1 MQGLLRSVPP
11 TLQQATADPHLRQ
24 RLLNTHGQVWVSL
37 LWGSLLLSP
46 GSWCTQSFVCALQ
59 ESVSPVL
66 CKFWQLY
73 CGVNGNHL
81 PRGLMQYPGLLYPK
95 PLPLRQST
103 ADLYLCR
110 RHSNTVLSQSLW
122 GLWVLVAQGLFEP
135 SERLWQV
142 WGLILNVTLPL
153 LPSCWGFSFALR
165 HGVSPQSCSSA
176 APNSNLSLYSKSTAS
191 TGTSVIPAAT
201 NATFCRSSI
210 RSIPEKLE
218 PAPKCHRNSN

>member
-81 PRGLMQYPGLLYPK
+81 PRGLMPYPGLLYPK
-95 PLPLRQST
+95 PLPLRLLTYTSAGDTQTQFCLS
-103 ADLYLCR
+103 LC
-110 RHSNTVLSQSLW
+110 
-122 GLWVLVAQGLFEP
+122 
-135 SERLWQV
+135 
-142 WGLILNVTLPL
+142 
-153 LPSCWGFSFALR
+153 
-165 HGVSPQSCSSA
+165 GVSGSWLHKVC
-176 APNSNLSLYSKSTAS
+176 LSPL
-191 TGTSVIPAAT
+191 
-201 NATFCRSSI
+201 SI
-210 RSIPEKLE
+210 SGRYGV
-218 PAPKCHRNSN
+218 